1 MRIEKASVEDAEE
14 ILALQKAAYASE
26 ASIYGDPDLPPLIQT
41 LEEMRTD
48 FERQLV
54 LKAVEEGEIV
64 GSVRARM
71 KEGNCLI
78 GRLIVRPDR
87 QDRGIGKRLM
97 AEIESRFP
105 EAERF
110 RLFTGHRSAKALH
123 IYEELGYR
131 EFRTEYL
138 HEKLTLIYLEKP
150 NTGSPPSGAVKRII

>member
-1 MRIEKASVEDAEE
+1 MLVGEASIQDAEE

-26 ASIYGDPDLPPLIQT
+26 GQVYDDFTLPPLTQT

-97 AEIESRFP
+97 EEIENRFP

-110 RLFTGHRSAKALH
+110 RLFTGHRSAKALR
-123 IYEELGYR
+123 IYEGLGYR

-138 HEKLTLIYLEKP
+138 HENLTLIYLEKP
-150 NTGSPPSGAVKRII
+150 NTGAG

>member
-1 MRIEKASVEDAEE
+1 MLVGEASIQDAEE

-26 ASIYGDPDLPPLIQT
+26 ASIYGDPDLPPLTQT
-41 LEEMRTD
+41 LEEMRAD
-48 FERQLV
+48 FKRQLV

-97 AEIESRFP
+97 AEMENRFP

-110 RLFTGHRSAKALH
+110 RLFTGHRSVKALH

-131 EFRTEYL
+131 KFRTEYL
-138 HEKLTLIYLEKP
+138 HENLTLIYLEKP
-150 NTGSPPSGAVKRII
+150 NTGAG